1 VVDVLRSDDVEVW
14 MVRHGETEWALN
26 GRHTGISDIAL
37 TERGEKVAAELAPA
51 LAAQQFDAVLS
62 SPLRRARRT
71 AALAGFPDAEVI
83 PELLEWDYG
92 DYEGRTT
99 VDIHKERPDWF
110 IWTDGTPNGES
121 PTEVADRVGRVI
133 DRCRDAGGRSLLF
146 AHAHVLRSLA
156 VCWVDQPMT
165 LGAHLPLG
173 TAHVCI
179 LGYDR
184 GVPTLTQWNAPL

>member
-1 VVDVLRSDDVEVW
+1 MLPSDDVEVW
-14 MVRHGETEWALN
+14 LVRHGETEWALN
-26 GRHTGISDIAL
+26 GRHTGISDIPL
-37 TERGEKVAAELAPA
+37 TERGRQVAAGLAPK
-51 LAAQQFDAVLS
+51 LAGTTFDAVLT
-62 SPLRRARRT
+62 SPLQRARTT
-71 AALAGFPDAEVI
+71 AALAGFPDAEVT
-83 PELLEWDYG
+83 PALLEWHYG

-110 IWTDGTPNGES
+110 IWTDGTPGGES
-121 PTEVADRVGRVI
+121 PADVADRVEQVI
-133 DRCRDAGGRSLLF
+133 DRCRAAGGRTLLF

-156 VCWVDQPMT
+156 VCWIDQPME